1 MGIIETFKAGG
12 SVMYILLIC
21 SICVAS
27 IMIERI
33 MFYKRAGK
41 NIDAFVSK
49 LPEIMQGKDFN
60 DLLLEVKEENNIAAM
75 IVEEGI
81 QAAIKGQNTTVAID
95 TAYSVGAE
103 SLRARL
109 SYLSMI
115 VTLAPLLGLLGTIA
129 GMISSFNV
137 FSLQAGQP
145 LAITGG
151 IGEALIPTATGL
163 CVAIFALVVHTWF
176 AAQVDHLLT
185 VMERACSHVE
195 AEIKQRG
202 L

>member
-151 IGEALIPTATGL
+151 IGEALIATATGL

-176 AAQVDHLLT
+176 AAQVDHLLI

>member
-151 IGEALIPTATGL
+151 IGEALIATATGL
-163 CVAIFALVVHTWF
+163 CVAISCAYMVCCTSRSFVN
-176 AAQVDHLLT
+176 
-185 VMERACSHVE
+185 RNG
-195 AEIKQRG
+195 KG
-202 L
+202 LFPCGS

>member
-151 IGEALIPTATGL
+151 IGEALIATATGL

-195 AEIKQRG
+195 TEIKQRG

>member
-151 IGEALIPTATGL
+151 IGEALIATATGL

-176 AAQVDHLLT
+176 AAQVDHLST

>member
-151 IGEALIPTATGL
+151 IGEALIATATGL

-176 AAQVDHLLT
+176 AAQVDHLLA
-185 VMERACSHVE
+185 VGDRACSHVE

>member
-103 SLRARL
+103 SL
-109 SYLSMI
+109 
-115 VTLAPLLGLLGTIA
+115 
-129 GMISSFNV
+129 
-137 FSLQAGQP
+137 SL
-145 LAITGG
+145 IH
-151 IGEALIPTATGL
+151 I
-163 CVAIFALVVHTWF
+163 
-176 AAQVDHLLT
+176 
-185 VMERACSHVE
+185 
-195 AEIKQRG
+195 
-202 L
+202 

>member
-33 MFYKRAGK
+33 MFYKHAGK

-137 FSLQAGQP
+137 FS
-145 LAITGG
+145 
-151 IGEALIPTATGL
+151 
-163 CVAIFALVVHTWF
+163 V
-176 AAQVDHLLT
+176 
-185 VMERACSHVE
+185 
-195 AEIKQRG
+195 
-202 L
+202 